1 MALIRA
7 GCAVG
12 RTSITVVSLAVF
24 YARAITAVTGT
35 ITAAT
40 RAVSAVTRA
49 VSAVTGTIV
58 RAIVVSRDTRMTA
71 ATTVTMP
78 VVDITGAVGIVRVSA
93 GNDRGS
99 EDGGDEEDNLGCG
112 QHAVCI
118 CV

>member
-24 YARAITAVTGT
+24 YARAISAVTGT
-35 ITAAT
+35 IT
-40 RAVSAVTRA
+40 AVTRA

-112 QHAVCI
+112 QHAVYM